1 MHTGKSGGSFDGFFG
16 RIMRR
21 VLQLRTSQSQP
32 GNESQLAGVK
42 GEIKIGSPAPKIRFR
57 EPQIEMAHG
66 AGGKASRRLVEGLFA
81 PLLFGASTEPL
92 ADAAHLKING
102 ARMAVTTDS
111 FVVKPLVFPGGSIG
125 ELAINGTV
133 NDLAVSGARPEAIV
147 VTFILESGLPTEI
160 LQREIQAMADAA
172 QYAGVRIAGG
182 DTKVVEHG
190 KADSMYITTTGIGRL
205 LSGVEISPRS
215 VRPGDKVLLSGPIGD
230 HGITILLPRGDLD
243 IEAELHSDTRSVFPL
258 VQGLVNAA
266 GSGVRWMRDPTR
278 GGVATSLN
286 ELARDC
292 GLGVVLFEDNLPV
305 HDAVRGAC
313 ELLGL
318 DPLHIANEGQ
328 FLAIVSSGLA
338 EAALQDLRAMP
349 GGEEAEMI
357 GEVREQPES
366 CVLVTT
372 LYGGS
377 RIVDMLVGD
386 PLPRIC

>member
-1 MHTGKSGGSFDGFFG
+1 MASP
-16 RIMRR
+16 
-21 VLQLRTSQSQP
+21 TS
-32 GNESQLAGVK
+32 
-42 GEIKIGSPAPKIRFR
+42 KIRFR

-81 PLLFGASTEPL
+81 PLLYGPSQGPL
-92 ADAAHLKING
+92 GDAAHIQING
-102 ARMAVTTDS
+102 TRIAMTTDS
-111 FVVKPLVFPGGSIG
+111 FVVKPLRFPGGSIG

-133 NDLAVSGARPEAIV
+133 NDLAVSGARAEAVV
-147 VTFILESGLPTEI
+147 VTFVLEAGLPTDVLEAEV
-160 LQREIQAMADAA
+160 RAMAVAA
-172 QYAGVRIAGG
+172 EKAGVAIAGG

-190 KADSMYITTTGIGRL
+190 KADHMYITTAGIGRL
-205 LSGVEISPRS
+205 LSGVAISPES

-230 HGITILLPRGDLD
+230 HGITILLARGELDL
-243 IEAELHSDTRSVFPL
+243 EADLLSDTRSVLPL
-258 VQGLVNAA
+258 VQALVLEA
-266 GSGVRWMRDPTR
+266 GAGVRWMRDPTR

-292 GLGVVLFEDNLPV
+292 GCGIVLCEEKLPV
-305 HDAVRGAC
+305 RDSVRGAC

-328 FLAIVSSGLA
+328 FLAIVSPELA
-338 EAALQDLRAMP
+338 ESALAALRLTA
-349 GGEEAEMI
+349 GGEEAQMI
-357 GEVREQPES
+357 GEIRAEPAG